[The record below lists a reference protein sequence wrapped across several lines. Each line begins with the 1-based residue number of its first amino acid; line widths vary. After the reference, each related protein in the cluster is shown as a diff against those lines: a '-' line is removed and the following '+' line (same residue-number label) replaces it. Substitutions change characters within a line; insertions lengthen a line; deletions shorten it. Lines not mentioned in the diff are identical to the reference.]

1 MDINGDGVID
11 SNDRYPI
18 GFHNVPEMF
27 YSFKLG
33 FSYKRLDFSCLFQG
47 AGNVTYNFQN
57 SNIPFNNEGSTPIT
71 EWLDRWTPENR
82 GASLPRISYTRPGNN
97 NYQHSTFWQKNGN
110 YLRLKN
116 VEIGYKIPERWIGVI
131 GAENARL
138 YVNGTN
144 LLTWDNVPVY
154 DPENTETKYPLMR
167 IINFGVKVTF

>member
-1 MDINGDGVID
+1 MV
-11 SNDRYPI
+11 
-18 GFHNVPEMF
+18 
-27 YSFKLG
+27 
-33 FSYKRLDFSCLFQG
+33 
-47 AGNVTYNFQN
+47 
-57 SNIPFNNEGSTPIT
+57 PFNATIDTVIYE
-71 EWLDRWTPENR
+71 
-82 GASLPRISYTRPGNN
+82 
-97 NYQHSTFWQKNGN
+97 
-110 YLRLKN
+110 N